1 VSALSKKSGLSLV
14 VVMLMIVT
22 AFSVVA
28 MGPAAGESVPGPPD
42 GSSDLSKWG
51 TSDDPRT
58 KLDSNLREEMKA
70 SDGPFEVYVIVDDR
84 ASANE
89 CLVAMGLPTI
99 RGAEIDGIPT
109 VRLMT
114 LDPEQITA
122 LASVDGVIGVL
133 KYCMPTVDP
142 ARLDLVEEDAQL
154 ADVLPA
160 VEDYDVDV
168 VHGAVDAWKI
178 GYTGEDVKIAII
190 DTGFDM
196 AHPDLQ
202 GQQAR
207 YDDPGSPYYG
217 WPIAYDDFT
226 ANMLSSGTVTGWIA
240 DTSNEVKSK
249 GGGWIIFDDTK
260 FRIKNLQD
268 VEGNAVRSLS
278 GTYHIGYHPDNTL
291 ASLWGGDIAVLVVD
305 ANVAGVYDTVYVDVT
320 RDFDFG
326 NDKACTMGDEISYFD
341 CYDPSSG
348 RLDYTRYD
356 AGDGFADYSG
366 GMAYWISDGVN
377 VYPAS
382 DWLHGATEAPG
393 AGDIVAFMGEYFGE
407 SHGTMTSSAALAKG
421 ESMGGQLGGMA
432 PGAKLIS
439 IPFTGSTI
447 NAWLFAKYGADFELG
462 TGDEANIV
470 SNSYGWSD
478 LAIIGG
484 YDILDMI
491 ATEISMT
498 GNALWFWSGGNGGP
512 GYGTTPS
519 VIDPTAVA
527 VGAGTTMQYRYLLG
541 YEVIPGYQKW
551 GDVAPF
557 SNNGPTKTG
566 KLLTEIIA
574 SGMYSMEP
582 APLNQPDE
590 NGLIGDGSQHFQI
603 GSGTSHAS
611 PTVAGGAA
619 LGFQAFKDMNCN
631 WPSPNY
637 AKTVL
642 LASSDDMHYDP
653 FKQGAGWLN
662 AGTYAQLMAES
673 GEVMSF
679 ADGEESS
686 SVWYPSGGDRASYL
700 TTPNFML
707 PGEEDTLEVTTVN
720 YDQEARE
727 VEVSPELLLRTGKN
741 VVNLV
746 TKNAKDVFIDITDMV
761 PADTDLLRV
770 TMYFPFEQADPEMD
784 YTTNVEY
791 WLEMHDWVD
800 ADGNGVMSTS
810 AAKWELVRYSVDGS
824 QCNVNQIMLKD
835 PIERTTDGLI
845 VRIRAIAAMK
855 GIDMSVQLDYYELAE
870 FPWVKVRESGATE
883 WSEKIILDMAP
894 GESTTWEAQAL
905 VPSDAYV
912 GTYGAAIY
920 IRDGARVQCMPV
932 VINVPATDYE
942 FEFGGDS
949 YFDTPYSNEVSGVT
963 DKYWRF
969 EVGDWRIY
977 WVLPDTMPAENQYLV
992 ASVSWS
998 VLPTDVNI
1006 HILAPVAADPEDN
1019 YYEMVFAE
1027 PYGPG
1032 YYMEL
1037 AASSD
1042 EKYMGAGIFGSY
1054 TNTGEAREVIA
1065 APLGA
1070 YENALDAP
1078 APFAVVTRCPL
1089 MSGDSATETPTGFTQ
1104 LIAINDYQPREVTID
1119 IDLSEGDPLSGSI
1132 PAWLDIELD
1141 EDMEI
1146 RCGGDPPMTGD
1157 IWENEAIYQDDLS
1170 GSFDDAL
1177 ANAVYTKSVAVQS
1190 ASVLRVS
1197 VEEVYGCPDIDLAL
1211 WYDANE
1217 NGIADDSTYWYVGV
1231 GGSSESMTLDNPA
1244 DGTYLVK
1251 VLGYTVTENPG
1262 YFSLSVLQG
1271 VAGAF
1276 IVATGLDGDIGTGM
1290 YDFEISYSIPAIV
1303 GTYVGAATFGFMGT
1317 DNMFRME
1324 VLINVVE

>member
-1 VSALSKKSGLSLV
+1 LNALKGRTGLSFA
-14 VVMLMIVT
+14 VVMLMVVT
-22 AFSVVA
+22 AFSVVVTV
-28 MGPAAGESVPGPPD
+28 PALGLSD
-42 GSSDLSKWG
+42 GASDASRWRM
-51 TSDDPRT
+51 SDDPQE
-58 KLDSNLREEMKA
+58 KLDSNLREEMKT
-70 SDGPFEVYVIVDDR
+70 SDGPFEVYLIVDDR
-84 ASANE
+84 ASVNE
-89 CLVAMGLPTI
+89 CLMGLGLQAI
-99 RGAEIDGIPT
+99 RGAEIEGIPT
-109 VRLMT
+109 VRLMS
-114 LDPEQITA
+114 LDADHITA
-122 LASVDGVIGVL
+122 LASLDGVIGVL
-133 KYCMPTVDP
+133 KYYMPTTDP
-142 ARLDLVEEDAQL
+142 ARLDAVDEGLDLVDG
-154 ADVLPA
+154 LPA

-168 VHGAVDAWKI
+168 VHGAVDAWEI

-207 YDDPGSPYYG
+207 YEDPASPYYG

-226 ANMLSSGTVTGWIA
+226 ANMLSSGTVSGWIA
-240 DTSNEVKSK
+240 DTSNEIKAR
-249 GGGWIIFDDTK
+249 GGGWLIFDGAK
-260 FRIKNLQD
+260 YRIKNLQD
-268 VEGNAVRSLS
+268 VEGNSVRSLS
-278 GTYHIGYHPDNTL
+278 GNYHIGYHPDSTL
-291 ASLWGGDIAVLVVD
+291 ASLWGGEIAVLVVD

-348 RLDYTRYD
+348 RLDYSSYD

-377 VYPAS
+377 VYPGS
-382 DWLHGATEAPG
+382 DWLYGATDAPG

-407 SHGTMTSSAALAKG
+407 SHGTMTSSAALAVG
-421 ESMGGQLGGMA
+421 NSMGGQLGGMA

-484 YDILDMI
+484 YDILDMV
-491 ATEISMT
+491 ATEISLT

-551 GDVAPF
+551 GDIAPF

-566 KLLTEIIA
+566 KLLTEIVA

-582 APLNQPDE
+582 KPLNQPDE
-590 NGLIGDGSQHFQI
+590 LGSIGDGSAHFQI

-619 LGFQAFKDMNCN
+619 LGFQAFKEMNCY

-642 LASSDDMHYDP
+642 LASADDMHYDP

-662 AGTYAQLMAES
+662 AGTYAKLMAES
-673 GEVMSF
+673 SEVMSF
-679 ADGEESS
+679 ADGESTS
-686 SVWYPSGGDRASYL
+686 DVWYPSGGDRADYL

-707 PGEEDTLEVTTVN
+707 PGEEDTIEFTTVN
-720 YDQEARE
+720 YDDEART
-727 VEVSPELLLRTGKN
+727 VKISPELLLRTGSD

-746 TKNAKDVFIDITDMV
+746 TKNAKDVFIDITEMV
-761 PADTDLLRV
+761 PEDTDLLRV
-770 TMYFPFEQADPEMD
+770 TMYFPFEQADPDMN
-784 YTTNVEY
+784 YVTNVEY

-800 ADGNGVMSTS
+800 IDGNGVMATST
-810 AAKWELVRYSVDGS
+810 AKWELIRYSVDGS

-835 PIERTTDGLI
+835 PIDRTTDGLI
-845 VRIRAIAAMK
+845 VRIRAITAAK
-855 GIDMSVQLDYYELAE
+855 GIDMSVQLDYYELAK
-870 FPWVKVRESGATE
+870 FPWVSVRESGASE
-883 WSEKIILDMAP
+883 WNDKLTLEMAP
-894 GESTTWEAQAL
+894 GETATWEAKAL
-905 VPSDAYV
+905 VPMDAYV

-920 IRDGARVQCMPV
+920 VRDGEREQCIPI

-949 YFDTPYSNEVSGVT
+949 YFETPYSNEVTGVT

-977 WVLPDTMPAENQYLV
+977 WVLPDTMLDENQYLV
-992 ASVSWS
+992 ACVEWD
-998 VLPTDVNI
+998 VLPTDVNL
-1006 HILAPVAADPEDN
+1006 HILAPVAADPDEN
-1019 YYEMVFAE
+1019 YYEMIFAE

-1054 TNTGEAREVIA
+1054 TNTGEPKEAIA
-1065 APLGA
+1065 AQLGA
-1070 YENALDAP
+1070 YENALDEP

-1089 MSGDSATETPTGFTQ
+1089 MSGDSAIVTPTGFTK
-1104 LIAINDYQPREVTID
+1104 LITVNDFGPRDVTVD
-1119 IDLSEGDPLSGSI
+1119 IDLSEGDPLSGTIS
-1132 PAWLDIELD
+1132 ATLDIELD
-1141 EDMEI
+1141 EPLEVK
-1146 RCGGDPPMTGD
+1146 CGGEPPMTGD
-1157 IWENEAIYQDDLS
+1157 IWENEEIYQDDLS
-1170 GSFDDAL
+1170 GSFTDAL
-1177 ANAVYTKSVAVQS
+1177 ANAVYTRAVDVLG
-1190 ASVLRVS
+1190 ASSLRVS
-1197 VEEVYGCPDIDLAL
+1197 VEEVFGCPDIDLAL
-1211 WYDANE
+1211 WYDANA
-1217 NGIADDSTYWYVGV
+1217 NGIADDNTYWYVGV
-1231 GGSSESMTLDNPA
+1231 GGSSESLTLDDPE

-1251 VLGYTVTENPG
+1251 VLGYTVTESPG
-1262 YFSLSVLQG
+1262 IFKLSILQG
-1271 VAGAF
+1271 VAGAY
-1276 IVATGLDGDIGTGM
+1276 IVASGLEGDIDTGA

-1303 GTYVGAATFGFMGT
+1303 GTYVGAATFGFMGA